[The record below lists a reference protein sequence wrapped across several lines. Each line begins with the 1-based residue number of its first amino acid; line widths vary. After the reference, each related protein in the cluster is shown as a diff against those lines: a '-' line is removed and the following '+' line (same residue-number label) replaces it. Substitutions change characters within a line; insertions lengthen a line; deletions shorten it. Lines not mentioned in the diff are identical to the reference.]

1 MKRLLIF
8 TMVTLLLMVVI
19 TACSNSDSTSD
30 IDEQN
35 TSGNN
40 QPPDG
45 LIKATWLEPQIE
57 GNAVSIMLSDVET
70 NWNTHFGLGEEHG
83 NMNFMAY
90 VLDGEVFV
98 RANVCPPC
106 RSVGFS
112 LNGDELVCD
121 SCRTLFSSKTG
132 EGISGACKDFPKA
145 VVAHEIVNGKIVM
158 QLEDLTTAYENT
170 TEAGWP

>member
-1 MKRLLIF
+1 MKRSILIV
-8 TMVTLLLMVVI
+8 MVTLLLIVGI
-19 TACSNSDSTSD
+19 TACSNSDSTTD
-30 IDEQN
+30 TEEQN
-35 TSGNN
+35 TSGNS
-40 QPPDG
+40 QPSG
-45 LIKATWLEPQIE
+45 LIKAIWLEPQVE

-90 VLDGEVFV
+90 VLGGEVFV

-112 LNGDELVCD
+112 LDGDELVCD
-121 SCRTLFSSKTG
+121 SCRTLFSAETG

-145 VVAHEIVNGKIVM
+145 AVAHEIVNGQIIM
-158 QLEDLTTAYENT
+158 QLEDLSTAYEDT
-170 TEAGWP
+170 TQAGWP